1 MLHFIARAFSRPGL
15 APQRCVH
22 EVGPRFAGLLVV
34 KINTTL
40 QNDEVNEIAAS
51 VLALAL
57 VLPILGGVI
66 YGFETGWEEL
76 GFSALGVMALLMASY
91 YVILRV
97 MLRYR
102 QKFTETFFRGG

>member
-1 MLHFIARAFSRPGL
+1 LNPEL
-15 APQRCVH
+15 ASQKRVH
-22 EVGPRFAGLLVV
+22 EVGPRFARLLVV

-40 QNDEVNEIAAS
+40 QNSEVTEIAAS

-66 YGFETGWEEL
+66 YGFETEWDAL
-76 GFSALGVMALLMASY
+76 GFSALGVMALLMSAY
-91 YVILRV
+91 YLILRV

-102 QKFTETFFRGG
+102 QKFTENA